1 MSVGATTLPWVALLL
16 LVAAAAAAAPVS
28 KLSLHSHRNIGRFG
42 GFNSVQSS
50 ARIPQLERIRGG
62 AVVDDSDYDDYD
74 SDVEEEDAE
83 PIVVKTK
90 KLAAAT
96 KLATAKKTA
105 QRSAATKAK
114 VSAAM
119 SKSSGAAASSVKA
132 KSAGSWYKRHV
143 PYIVRACLN
152 PFTLVAMTKAYFVSL
167 MDINFLKEE
176 PSQNLRSA
184 LEEKARKQPG
194 AGQTKPKRKM
204 KPGQAKTLSDLP
216 QLSA

>member
-16 LVAAAAAAAPVS
+16 LVAAAAASSPLS
-28 KLSLHSHRNIGRFG
+28 KPSFQRNRNIGIFG
-42 GFNSVQSS
+42 GVNSLQS
-50 ARIPQLERIRGG
+50 ATRIQLLERFRGG
-62 AVVDDSDYDDYD
+62 ADDDSDYDEYD
-74 SDVEEEDAE
+74 SDVEEDEAE

-105 QRSAATKAK
+105 QRTAVTKAK

-119 SKSSGAAASSVKA
+119 SKGSSATASPVKA
-132 KSAGSWYKRHV
+132 KGVGSWYKRHI

-167 MDINFLKEE
+167 MDINYLKEE

-194 AGQTKPKRKM
+194 AGQSKPKRKM